1 MAGTS
6 IKEDMQAIDQWL
18 QTQICTEGTQGLLTQ
33 ERLEQLQEEAKVK
46 YRAAFAKY
54 LDDGGSVYP
63 TAQTILGWH
72 G

>member
-1 MAGTS
+1 MAETS
-6 IKEDMQAIDQWL
+6 IKEDVQAVDRWL
-18 QTQICTEGTQGLLTQ
+18 QEQIRTEGAQGLMTQ
-33 ERLEQLQEEAKVK
+33 ERLDQLQEEAKVK